1 MCDIAEK
8 TERSQLIERAVR
20 QYADMIF
27 RLAFQHTGSY
37 HDAEDILQEVAA
49 AMVAYDAPLT
59 EEPYLK
65 NWLIKVTLNR
75 CRNLNKRKKLRT
87 TQPLD
92 ESIPAPEQ
100 EISEMTELLQK
111 LPEKYRDVLYLH
123 YYEQYTVDEIAA
135 LLDRSRNTVGS
146 QLRRGREKLRTIL
159 TEGGYT
165 DD

>member
-8 TERSQLIERAVR
+8 TERSELIERAVR

-27 RLAFQHTGSY
+27 RLAYQHTGSY
-37 HDAEDILQEVAA
+37 HDAEDILQDVAA
-49 AMVAYDAPLT
+49 ALVAYKAPLT
-59 EEPYLK
+59 DEPYLK
-65 NWLIKVTLNR
+65 NWLIKVTVNR
-75 CRNLNKRKKLRT
+75 CRNWNNRKKLRSV
-87 TQPLD
+87 QPLD
-92 ESIPAPEQ
+92 ETIPAPEQ
-100 EISEMTELLQK
+100 ELSEMTELLQK

-123 YYEQYTVDEIAA
+123 YYEQYTVDEIAE

-146 QLRRGREKLRTIL
+146 LLRRGREKLKIIL

>member
-8 TERSQLIERAVR
+8 SERSEQIERAVR

-27 RLAFQHTGSY
+27 RLACQHTGSY

-59 EEPYLK
+59 DESHLK

-75 CRNLNKRKKLRT
+75 CRNWNKRKKLRT
-87 TQPLD
+87 IEPLD

-135 LLDRSRNTVGS
+135 LLDCSRNTVGS
-146 QLRRGREKLRTIL
+146 QLRRGREKLKTIL